1 MAERQFVLVIRDETD
16 KKAGNKVGGAGGIN
30 AGSSGGNVS
39 PSTKSGKSKGT
50 ATDYL
55 AKQIAGMFTVA
66 KAVSVADTI
75 VSHNLSLIE
84 VRTGSRELQERTTY
98 KYNTAKSFAM
108 GAVGGAMAGSVAG
121 PVGMA
126 VGAVVGL
133 ISSGISFV
141 TNRAM
146 QEHTIA
152 ENKKVEDMQKLTTTQ
167 RVTVSGS
174 RYMNATQ
181 M

>member
-1 MAERQFVLVIRDETD
+1 MAERQFILVIRNEAED
-16 KKAGNKVGGAGGIN
+16 KAGSKVGGAGGIK
-30 AGSSGGNVS
+30 AGSSGGAS
-39 PSTKSGKSKGT
+39 PSAKSGKKSKGT

-55 AKQIAGMFTVA
+55 AKQVAGMFTVA

-75 VSHNLSLIE
+75 ISHNLSLIE

-98 KYNTAKSFAM
+98 KYNTTKSFVTGIGM
-108 GAVGGAMAGSVAG
+108 GAIAGAAYG
-121 PVGMA
+121 PVGAA

-133 ISSGISFV
+133 ISSTVSYAS
-141 TNRAM
+141 NRLM
-146 QEHTIA
+146 QESTIA
-152 ENKKVEDMQKLTTTQ
+152 ANARLENMQKYTATQ

-174 RYMNATQ
+174 RYMNAGQ